1 MPSPATAAPVD
12 DASASA
18 VLVDASSSAPVVD
31 GSAPVE
37 LVEPASVPDEVP
49 SDGSDALAVE
59 VPVDDEV
66 DVAPAEVSASLVV
79 SSGLQPGSTR
89 PTKTAGNSAEKRGIA
104 IDPTPERD

>member
-1 MPSPATAAPVD
+1 RPQMPSPATAAPVD

-18 VLVDASSSAPVVD
+18 VPVDASSSAPVVD
-31 GSAPVE
+31 GSAPAE
-37 LVEPASVPDEVP
+37 LVEPASVPDAAP
-49 SDGSDALAVE
+49 SEGSDALAVE
-59 VPVDDEV
+59 VPV

-89 PTKTAGNSAEKRGIA
+89 PTKTAGNSAEKRGIT